1 MMSIEIIQIPIWEDN
16 YIYLLHE
23 SISHKTAAIDPTEG
37 DVLNK
42 YLKEKKW
49 NLDFIF
55 STHHHRDHT
64 GGNLELKKKWG
75 CKIYGYK
82 GDAKRIPGIDRSLED
97 GEIFPFGSIN
107 FKVLFLPGHTLGH
120 IAYWSKEEN
129 ILFCG
134 DCLFAMG
141 CGRLFE
147 GTAKQMFS
155 SLSKIKELNQNTLI
169 YCAHEYSL
177 KNAQFAL
184 TVTKEN
190 PALKERAKKIRKL
203 RKEKK
208 STIPFTLKEELLTNP
223 FLRAKTLQEFAK
235 LRALRDQF

>member
-1 MMSIEIIQIPIWEDN
+1 MSVEIIQIPVWEDN

-23 SISHKTAAIDPTEG
+23 NISHKTAVIDPAEAFAVN
-37 DVLNK
+37 D
-42 YLKEKKW
+42 YLKKKNW

-55 STHHHRDHT
+55 NTHHHPDHI
-64 GGNLELKKKWG
+64 GGNLQLKKKWG

-82 GDAKRIPGIDRSLED
+82 EDAHRISGIDKHLED
-97 GEIFPFGSIN
+97 EEVFSFGSVD
-107 FKVLFLPGHTLGH
+107 FKVLFVPGHTLGH
-120 IAYWSKEEN
+120 IAYWSETEN

-147 GTAKQMFS
+147 GTPKQMFS
-155 SLSKIKELNQNTLI
+155 SLSKIKQLHPKTLI

-184 TVTKEN
+184 TINPEN
-190 PALKERAKKIRKL
+190 PSLKERAKKIGQFRK
-203 RKEKK
+203 KDKP
-208 STIPFTLKEELLTNP
+208 TVPFTLQEELLTNP
-223 FLRAKTLQEFAK
+223 FLRAKTTEEFAK
-235 LRALRDQF
+235 LRSLRDEF